1 MKALVATVNYLLLVD
16 LQTGAVNVIESERPE
31 YYGISWWENS
41 DSLVLSHS
49 GIANDSLFDLESY
62 VTSEKGYLSLGKTKT
77 SCFLSQPHQ
86 ILCAPNKWVIATNT
100 GRNCITL
107 YDPSND
113 FYKDIRI
120 NDIHW
125 DRLGKENSCGEHFNS
140 VYLKNNRLYVMA
152 HRFKKTS
159 HVLEFSYP
167 DCTLL
172 EIYETKQRS
181 GLHNLWV
188 DDSGNIIACHSE
200 AGELI
205 EVKSNETIWATGL
218 YHNTRYS
225 RGLAATTDTIIVG
238 DSEVTTREGRKNSP
252 SVLWIVDR
260 KTLNAIDYMQLG
272 SYGSV
277 HEVRILDVADDAHH
291 GKIFKGTANLIKKSE
306 EYTAESKE
314 RLERNRKQKL
324 ANSREWQTNHH
335 VFKDFN
341 CILNG
346 WTLKGNGWVGPKN
359 EAFTL
364 GTLKASLNDNFT
376 ISLKYYFP
384 PSGILSSQHLS
395 MFVGYQGSDDN
406 NMIAIMLTHATG
418 RRDAT
423 LSLMINEDGVW
434 KSKGTLLTS
443 VKNKG
448 RLSVSRNGDQLT
460 IVCNKSLPIVKK
472 FSFEE
477 LDGEVGVRCLGSQF
491 KNFSLSNDS
500 ADYANNRIRK
510 KVKAICQKLGVI

>member
-16 LQTGAVNVIESERPE
+16 LQTGAVNIIESDRPE

-49 GIANDSLFDLESY
+49 GLANDSLFDLESY
-62 VTSEKGYLSLGKTKT
+62 VTSEKGYLSFDNKKTQ
-77 SCFLSQPHQ
+77 CFLSQPHQ
-86 ILCAPNKWVIATNT
+86 IICAPNNWVIATNT
-100 GRNCITL
+100 GRNCVTL

-113 FYKDIRI
+113 FYKDIRV

-159 HVLEFSYP
+159 HILEFSYP

-172 EIYETKQRS
+172 ERYETKQRS

-218 YHNTRYS
+218 FHNTRYS
-225 RGLAATTDTIIVG
+225 RGLAATTDIIIVG

-291 GKIFKGTANLIKKSE
+291 GKIFKGMANLEKKRE
-306 EYTAESKE
+306 EHQE
-314 RLERNRKQKL
+314 RLEQNRKQKL
-324 ANSREWQTNHH
+324 EYSREWQTNHH
-335 VFKDFN
+335 VFKDFT

-346 WTLKGNGWVGPKN
+346 WTAKKNGWVGPKN
-359 EAFTL
+359 ESFTL
-364 GTLKASLNDNFT
+364 STAKESLDDNFT
-376 ISLKYYFP
+376 ISLNYFFP
-384 PSGILSSQHLS
+384 KSDILSSQHLGLI
-395 MFVGYQGSDDN
+395 VGYRGIDDT
-406 NMIAIMLTHATG
+406 NMIAIMLEHATG
-418 RRDAT
+418 RNDAT
-423 LSLMINEDGVW
+423 LSLMINEKGIW

-443 VKNKG
+443 VRKKG
-448 RLSVSRNGDQLT
+448 KLSVSRSGDQLT
-460 IVCNKSLPIVKK
+460 IICNRSLPIVKK
-472 FSFEE
+472 FRLEE
-477 LDGEVGVRCLGSQF
+477 LDGAVGVRCLGSLF
-491 KNFSLSNDS
+491 KNLSVGNNS
-500 ADYANNRIRK
+500 SDYANNRIRK